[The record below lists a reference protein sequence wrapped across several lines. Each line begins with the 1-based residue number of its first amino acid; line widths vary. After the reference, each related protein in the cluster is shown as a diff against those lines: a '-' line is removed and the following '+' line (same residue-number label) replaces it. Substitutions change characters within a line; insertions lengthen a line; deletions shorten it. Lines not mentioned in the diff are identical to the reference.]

1 MPATYPPLVEE
12 SATIRMGDRARS
24 LRADGVD
31 VINLGSGTPD
41 LTTPEHVIEAATD
54 ALEAGHTQMGPTAG
68 LPALR
73 RAIAD
78 TLARENGIDADPDA
92 VGVTPGSKFALF
104 AAIRSLLRDG
114 DEALLLDPSWVSYD
128 AMIGLAGGES
138 TRVRLDPSTGFGL
151 DGVDLAAQV
160 TDDTRAL
167 VFSNPANPSG
177 AVSSR
182 AELGRVR
189 DLAVEHDLWVVVD
202 EIYER
207 LVHDGEHV
215 SIASLP
221 GMAERTITTNGFS
234 KSYAMSGW
242 RLGYLAGP
250 QPVVDAVRTLQ
261 SQTVSSAP
269 TAAQHAGVAA
279 LTGPQDAV
287 ERMRRTYESRI
298 DVGLD
303 VLADAGV
310 DVPRPDGAFYLLVP
324 VGTDDDVAVAE
335 ALLTEHRVSTTPG
348 TPFGVPGYLRVACT
362 VPEERLVEGLD
373 RIAGRLGG

>member
-298 DVGLD
+298 DAGLD

>member
-24 LRADGVD
+24 LRADGAD

-41 LTTPEHVIEAATD
+41 FTTPEHVIRAAKD
-54 ALEAGHTQMGPTAG
+54 ALDAGHTRMGPTAG

-78 TLARENGIDADPDA
+78 KLARENGIDAAPDA

-114 DEALLLDPSWVSYD
+114 DEAVLLDPSWVSYA
-128 AMIGLAGGES
+128 AMIRLAGGDP
-138 TRVRLDPSTGFGL
+138 TRITLDPSTGFTLG
-151 DGVDLAAQV
+151 GVDLAGRV
-160 TDDTRAL
+160 TDETRAL
-167 VFSNPANPSG
+167 VFSNPANPTG
-177 AVSSR
+177 AVFSR
-182 AELGRVR
+182 AELERVR
-189 DLAVEHDLWVVVD
+189 DVAVEHDLWVIVD

-215 SIASLP
+215 SLASLP
-221 GMAERTITTNGFS
+221 GMADRTITTNGFS

-250 QPVVDAVRTLQ
+250 RPVVDAVRTLQ
-261 SQTVSSAP
+261 SQAVSSAP
-269 TAAQHAGVAA
+269 TVAQHAAVAA
-279 LTGPQDAV
+279 LEGPQDAV
-287 ERMRRTYESRI
+287 ERMRRTYASRI
-298 DVGLD
+298 DAGLD
-303 VLADAGV
+303 VLADAGIGAH
-310 DVPRPDGAFYLLVP
+310 RPDAAFYLFVP
-324 VGTDDDVAVAE
+324 VGTDDDVALAE
-335 ALLTEHRVSTTPG
+335 ALLEEHGVSTTPG
-348 TPFGVPGYLRVACT
+348 SPFGVPGHLRIACT

>member
-177 AVSSR
+177 AVFSR
-182 AELGRVR
+182 AKLGRVR

>member
-41 LTTPEHVIEAATD
+41 FTTPEHVIEAAKD
-54 ALEAGHTQMGPTAG
+54 ALDAGHTQMGPTAG
-68 LPALR
+68 RPALR
-73 RAIAD
+73 RAVAD
-78 TLARENGIDADPDA
+78 KLARQNGIDTDPGA
-92 VGVTPGSKFALF
+92 IGVTPGSKFALF

-114 DEALLLDPSWVSYD
+114 DEAVLLDPSWVSYA
-128 AMIGLAGGES
+128 AMIRLAGGDP
-138 TRVRLDPSTGFGL
+138 TRVRLDPSTGFTPG
-151 DGVDLAAQV
+151 GIDLAGRV

-177 AVSSR
+177 AVFSR
-182 AELGRVR
+182 AELERIR
-189 DLAVEHDLWVVVD
+189 DVAVEHDLWVVVD

-250 QPVVDAVRTLQ
+250 RPVVDAARTLQ

-269 TAAQHAGVAA
+269 TVAQHAAVAA
-279 LTGPQDAV
+279 LEGPQDAV
-287 ERMRRTYESRI
+287 ERMRRTYETRI
-298 DVGLD
+298 DAGLD
-303 VLADAGV
+303 VLADAGI
-310 DVPRPDGAFYLLVP
+310 DAPRPDGAFYLFVP
-324 VGTDDDVAVAE
+324 VGTADDVALAE
-335 ALLTEHRVSTTPG
+335 ALLEEHRVSTTPG
-348 TPFGVPGYLRVACT
+348 SPFGVAGYLRIACT
-362 VPEERLVEGLD
+362 VPEERLVEGLE

>member
-1 MPATYPPLVEE
+1 MPETYPPLVEE

-41 LTTPEHVIEAATD
+41 FTTPRRVIEAATD
-54 ALEAGHTQMGPTAG
+54 ALDAGHTQMGPTAG

-78 TLARENGIDADPDA
+78 KLARENGVDADPGA
-92 VGVTPGSKFALF
+92 IGVTPGSKFALF
-104 AAIRSLLRDG
+104 AAIRSLIREG
-114 DEALLLDPSWVSYD
+114 DEAILLDPSWVSYA
-128 AMIGLAGGES
+128 AMIRLAGGDP
-138 TRVRLDPSTGFGL
+138 TRVTLDPSTGFGL
-151 DGVDLAAQV
+151 GGVDLADRV

-167 VFSNPANPSG
+167 VFSSPANPSG
-177 AVSSR
+177 AVFPR
-182 AELGRVR
+182 AELERIR
-189 DLAVEHDLWVVVD
+189 DVAVEHDLWVVVD

-215 SIASLP
+215 SVASLP
-221 GMAERTITTNGFS
+221 GMAGRTITTNGFS

-250 QPVVDAVRTLQ
+250 RSVVDAVRRLQ

-269 TAAQHAGVAA
+269 TVAQHAAVAA
-279 LTGPQDAV
+279 LNGPQDAV
-287 ERMRRTYESRI
+287 ERMRRTYASRI
-298 DVGLD
+298 DAARD

-310 DVPRPDGAFYLLVP
+310 DVPRPDGAFYLFVP
-324 VGTDDDVAVAE
+324 VGTDDDVALAE
-335 ALLTEHRVSTTPG
+335 ALLEEHRVSTTPG
-348 TPFGVPGYLRVACT
+348 SPFGVPGYLRIACT
-362 VPEERLVEGLD
+362 VPEERLVEGVE
-373 RIAGRLGG
+373 RIAGRLGD